1 MVQVRDV
8 AALTMKF
15 PFKADAAFVYDFKPH
30 VRAQLHAVVLAADVI
45 AVNHGR
51 LPFPGTKK
59 ALRLFGERR
68 YFVVL

>member
-51 LPFPGTKK
+51 PPFLGTKK
-59 ALRLFGERR
+59 ALRD
-68 YFVVL
+68 

>member
-8 AALTMKF
+8 ALPMIF
-15 PFKADAAFVYDFKPH
+15 SFKADAAFMHDFKPH
-30 VRAQLHAVVLAADVI
+30 VRAKLHTVVLAADIV

-51 LPFPGTKK
+51 PPFLGTKK

>member
-15 PFKADAAFVYDFKPH
+15 PFKADAALMDDFQAQ
-30 VRAQLHAVVLAADVI
+30 VRTDFHLVELAADVI

-51 LPFPGTKK
+51 PPFLGTKK

>member
-1 MVQVRDV
+1 MH
-8 AALTMKF
+8 
-15 PFKADAAFVYDFKPH
+15 DFKPH
-30 VRAQLHAVVLAADVI
+30 VRAKLHTVVLTADIV

-51 LPFPGTKK
+51 PPFLGTKK